1 MKLVN
6 DWKSAWKWY
15 SVNSNILAGALVG
28 AWLALPDKMQ
38 DSFEPWEL
46 KAAALTLI
54 VLSIGGRLIDQGK
67 KE

>member
-38 DSFEPWEL
+38 DSFEPCEL

-67 KE
+67 KG